1 MEKRFFLFLLLSL
14 SILMGTQMI
23 IQAIWPPPPPPPLDQ
38 LVEDEPPGAGPDA
51 ARPLGGPDILEAPA
65 GVGEEPAAA
74 SSVSPPGQAPRVE
87 AEPEVGEIE
96 RVVLGSL
103 DPASQA
109 RMLVY
114 FTNRGAAIERIV
126 LNNPRYG
133 DLDDDSGFLGFLGAA
148 DSPEGGC
155 LVTVVGRGT
164 PAAAAGLRPQDVITA
179 LDDTPVA
186 DAAGLFAA
194 LQKTEPGQEVTL
206 LVRRDGQPQAKRSA
220 TLAPRPLQLI
230 RPELGTM
237 PLDSFQPGAHDQLSL
252 LMTLEQVGDERLPQD
267 EEELPGVS
275 LRDSL
280 WRVTQRGEWEVEFT
294 KSVPAKKLTVVKRYR
309 LATVDRA
316 ASVGV
321 DRAGYHLLMEI
332 EIVNHDTGARQ
343 IAYRLDGPTGLPTEG
358 WWWSNKFGRQWGGLR
373 LRDVAL
379 HLQLEGPVLIDV
391 SEIVA
396 AAEEGE
402 TQRIPLEEG
411 GRKNLMAYAGIDA
424 QYFAAVL
431 LPQRS
436 QDAES
441 LFASIEPRL
450 VGEVPSNA
458 RRRQL
463 SNVTCRLTSNPHLIA
478 PGDADRLR
486 QSFVVF
492 AGPKVP
498 DILALYKPNDFPRR
512 VTLEE
517 LIYYGWAIWG
527 WFARPLSALLHIFYV
542 LVGNYGLAIVML
554 TVLVRLSMFPLSRKQ
569 ALSAQKMQELQPEMK
584 RISEKYKND
593 LEKRSKAIQEMYKK
607 HNYNP
612 LSGCLP
618 LFIQLPIFIGLYRA
632 LMVDIELRQA
642 PLISAAVRWC
652 SNLAAPDMLWY
663 WEPYLPAFLAAPTGW
678 LGPYLNI
685 LPLFTVVLFIWQQKM
700 FMPPPTDEQA
710 AMQQKI
716 MQYMMVFMG
725 FLFFKVASGL
735 CVYFIASSLWG
746 VGERKLLPKSQ
757 ASGAQSAESGAS
769 SKPADKLAKVG
780 AAASSSPPGRKKQKK
795 QGRGGGRGR

>member
-23 IQAIWPPPPPPPLDQ
+23 VNAIWPPPPRPEIAELLEDDPLAAEQGEPTRQSDAVDAAGDGGQ
-38 LVEDEPPGAGPDA
+38 EDPADGTLTPPGDQAAAEAAAAEAGE
-51 ARPLGGPDILEAPA
+51 EAA
-65 GVGEEPAAA
+65 GV
-74 SSVSPPGQAPRVE
+74 Q
-87 AEPEVGEIE
+87 

-103 DPASQA
+103 DPASDV
-109 RMLVY
+109 RMLIY

-126 LNNPRYG
+126 LNNPHYG
-133 DLDDDSGFLGFLGAA
+133 DLDQSSGFLGFLGASDAA
-148 DSPEGGC
+148 DGGGC
-155 LVTVVGRGT
+155 LVGVVGPGT
-164 PAAAAGLRPQDVITA
+164 PAATAGLEKKDVITA
-179 LDDTPVA
+179 IDQVPILTADD
-186 DAAGLFAA
+186 LFAA
-194 LQKTEPGQEVTL
+194 LGETQPGQEVVL
-206 LVRRDGQPQAKRSA
+206 KVLRGGKAIEPVAV
-220 TLAPRPLQLI
+220 TLARRQLQLI
-230 RPELGTM
+230 RPELGAQGLEVV
-237 PLDSFQPGAHDQLSL
+237 PPGAHDQLSM
-252 LMTLEQVGDERLPQD
+252 LMTLEQIGDERLPPEK
-267 EEELPGVS
+267 EEFEGVS
-275 LRDSL
+275 LRESL
-280 WRVTQRGEWEVEFT
+280 WRITKSADREVEFR
-294 KSVPAKKLTVVKRYR
+294 KSLSNKKLTVVKRYR
-309 LATVDRA
+309 LASVDAEATAGIA
-316 ASVGV
+316 A
-321 DRAGYHLLMEI
+321 AGYHLLMDI
-332 EIVNHDTGARQ
+332 EIINEDAQSRP

-358 WWWSNKFGRQWGGLR
+358 WWWSNKFGRQWGGRR

-379 HLQLEGPVLIDV
+379 HLQLDGPVLIDV
-391 SEIVA
+391 SAIVDD
-396 AAEEGE
+396 AEEEG
-402 TQRIPLEEG
+402 TQRIPLEED
-411 GRKNLMAYAGIDA
+411 GRKNLLAYAGVDA

-436 QDAES
+436 GAEQP
-441 LFASIEPRL
+441 LFASVEPRL
-450 VGEVPSNA
+450 VGDVPLDA
-458 RRRQL
+458 RRVQL
-463 SNVTCRLTSNPHLIA
+463 SNVTCRLTSRPLIVA
-478 PGDADRLR
+478 PGNEERMR
-486 QSFVVF
+486 QSFVLF

-498 DILALYKPNDFPRR
+498 DILAEYKPNAFPRR

-517 LIYYGWAIWG
+517 LIYFGWPIWG
-527 WFARPLSALLHIFYV
+527 WFARPLSAVLHFFYG

-569 ALSAQKMQELQPEMK
+569 ALGAQKMQELQPEIK

-652 SNLAAPDMLWY
+652 SNLAAPDMLWF
-663 WEPYLPAFLAAPTGW
+663 WQPYVPEFLSSPAGW

-716 MQYMMVFMG
+716 MQYMMIFMG

-735 CVYFIASSLWG
+735 CIYFIASSLWG
-746 VGERKLLPKSQ
+746 VGERKLLPKSTVRP
-757 ASGAQSAESGAS
+757 AQPAESG
-769 SKPADKLAKVG
+769 PAKSPAKELAK
-780 AAASSSPPGRKKQKK
+780 AASASGSPNPRRKKRKK
-795 QGRGGGRGR
+795 

>member
-1 MEKRFFLFLLLSL
+1 
-14 SILMGTQMI
+14 
-23 IQAIWPPPPPPPLDQ
+23 PPRPQVDELAENDDLGVKDEELGVDAQPDQ
-38 LVEDEPPGAGPDA
+38 LGGDSDEPPA
-51 ARPLGGPDILEAPA
+51 ADTVL
-65 GVGEEPAAA
+65 PAADERP
-74 SSVSPPGQAPRVE
+74 VEVPPDVTQ
-87 AEPEVGEIE
+87 IE

-103 DPASQA
+103 DPNSPA

-114 FTNRGAAIERIV
+114 FTNRGAAIERVV

-133 DLDDDSGFLGFLGAA
+133 DLENNSGFLGFLGAS

-155 LVTVVGRGT
+155 LVGVVGPGT
-164 PAAAAGLRPQDVITA
+164 PADNAGLEKNDVITA
-179 LDDTPVA
+179 IDDAPVQTA
-186 DAAGLFAA
+186 DQLFEA
-194 LQKTEPGQEVTL
+194 LQKTKPQQQVVLKVRRGGQAIQPLSVTL
-206 LVRRDGQPQAKRSA
+206 A
-220 TLAPRPLQLI
+220 TRQLQLI
-230 RPELGTM
+230 RPELGAQ
-237 PLDSFQPGAHDQLSL
+237 PLEAFLPGAHDQLSL
-252 LMTLEQVGDERLPQD
+252 LMTLEQVGDERLSQG
-267 EEELPGVS
+267 EEELQGIS
-275 LRDSL
+275 LRESL
-280 WRVTQRGEWEVEFT
+280 WRITKTDDWEVEFT
-294 KSVPAKKLTVVKRYR
+294 RSIPDKKLTVVKRYR
-309 LATVDRA
+309 LASVDAEANGGIA
-316 ASVGV
+316 AT
-321 DRAGYHLLMEI
+321 GYHLLMDI
-332 EIVNHDTGARQ
+332 EIINDDSQPRE

-358 WWWSNKFGRQWGGLR
+358 WWWSNKFGRQWGGRR

-379 HLQLEGPVLIDV
+379 HLQLDGPVLIDV
-391 SEIVA
+391 SAIVDDA
-396 AAEEGE
+396 QDEG

-411 GRKNLMAYAGIDA
+411 GRQNLIAYAGVDA

-436 QDAES
+436 DAEQQ

-450 VGEVPSNA
+450 VGEVPQDS
-458 RRRQL
+458 RRQQL
-463 SNVTCRLTSNPHLIA
+463 SNVTCRLTSEPLMIA
-478 PGDADRLR
+478 PGKDERLR
-486 QSFVVF
+486 QSFVFF

-498 DILALYKPNDFPRR
+498 DILAQYKPSEFPRR
-512 VTLEE
+512 VTLQE
-517 LIYYGWAIWG
+517 LIYFGWPIWG
-527 WFARPLSALLHIFYV
+527 WFARPLSGVLHFFYGI
-542 LVGNYGLAIVML
+542 VGNYGLAIVLL
-554 TVLVRLSMFPLSRKQ
+554 TVMVRLGMFPLSRKQ
-569 ALSAQKMQELQPEMK
+569 ALGAQKMQELQPEMK

-593 LEKRSKAIQEMYKK
+593 MEKRSKAIQDMYKK

-663 WEPYLPAFLAAPTGW
+663 WQPYVPAFLANPAGW

-735 CVYFIASSLWG
+735 CIYFIASSLWG

-757 ASGAQSAESGAS
+757 AKPEQAAEATPAKKQAKELASAGSTSGGSN
-769 SKPADKLAKVG
+769 PR
-780 AAASSSPPGRKKQKK
+780 RKKRKK
-795 QGRGGGRGR
+795 